1 MDRSMHESNRP
12 LCLAFQPDLLDQRDR
27 HLLRSRKRLESGSAR
42 DKGKI
47 AWRERTFTE
56 QLVDC

>member
-1 MDRSMHESNRP
+1 MHETNRA

-27 HLLRSRKRLESGSAR
+27 HLLRSRKRLESGPAR